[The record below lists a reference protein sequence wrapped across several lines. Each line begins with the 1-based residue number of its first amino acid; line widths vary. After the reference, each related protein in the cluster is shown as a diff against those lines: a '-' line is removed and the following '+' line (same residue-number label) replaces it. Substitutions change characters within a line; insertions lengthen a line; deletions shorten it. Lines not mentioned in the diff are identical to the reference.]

1 MKGRKPRGSTKSETH
16 EDIGAAVQG
25 ISKGLGEIMS
35 RLGELGGELTR
46 RFSIQA
52 DEAGKTEGAGAAAEK
67 GADRPFKAVYGF
79 SVTVGGPGG
88 RTGGPARIK
97 VEPFGNVTRK
107 ADKEVPVHELREPL
121 VDVFEE
127 DAALRIVAEMPGIS
141 EKDLRIELEGDILVL
156 SAKTADKHYRK
167 EVLLPRAF
175 RRENMTVQCNNG
187 IVDLKL
193 T

>member
-1 MKGRKPRGSTKSETH
+1 MKGRKPRGSTKSETP

-25 ISKGLGEIMS
+25 ISKGLGEIMA

-46 RFSIQA
+46 RFSLQDDA
-52 DEAGKTEGAGAAAEK
+52 SGAADPAAK
-67 GADRPFKAVYGF
+67 ADRPFKAVYGF
-79 SVTVGGPGG
+79 SVTVGGPGS
-88 RTGGPARIK
+88 RNGGPARIK

-107 ADKEVPVHELREPL
+107 ADKEVPVHEVREPL
-121 VDVFEE
+121 VDIFEE
-127 DAALRIVAEMPGIS
+127 DGALRIVAEMPGIS
-141 EKDLRIELEGDILVL
+141 EKDLRIEIEGDILVL

-167 EVLLPRAF
+167 EVLLPRAYK
-175 RRENMTVQCNNG
+175 REHMTMQCNNG

>member
-52 DEAGKTEGAGAAAEK
+52 EETGKPTGTDAEK

-79 SVTVGGPGG
+79 SVTVGGPGS

-107 ADKEVPVHELREPL
+107 ADKEVPVHEVREPL

-127 DAALRIVAEMPGIS
+127 DGALRIVAEMPGIS
-141 EKDLRIELEGDILVL
+141 DKDLRIELEGDILVL